1 MQANY
6 TTNKSSTKKQK
17 QTNISYED
25 IEVESDIQ
33 ESRPN
38 GIQKSNIRDFEKN
51 MMSPLQKDANENPNK
66 FKEAN
71 PQYSLDSDE
80 DEE

>member
-1 MQANY
+1 M
-6 TTNKSSTKKQK
+6 
-17 QTNISYED
+17 
-25 IEVESDIQ
+25 ESDIQ

-51 MMSPLQKDANENPNK
+51 MMSPLQKDAKENPNK

-80 DEE
+80 DEEWSGRINYRIKIELNWK